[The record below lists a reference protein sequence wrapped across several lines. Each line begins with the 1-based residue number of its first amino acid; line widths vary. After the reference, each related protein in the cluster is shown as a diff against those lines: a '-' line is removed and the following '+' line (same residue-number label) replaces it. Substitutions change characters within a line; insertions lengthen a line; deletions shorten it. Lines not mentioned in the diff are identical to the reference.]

1 MDALIYQRNRD
12 GQEEINKALYEAPI
26 LVAITI
32 AP

>member
-1 MDALIYQRNRD
+1 MDALIYQGNRD
-12 GQEEINKALYEAPI
+12 GQEEINETHYEATI

>member
-12 GQEEINKALYEAPI
+12 GKEEINETHCEAPI